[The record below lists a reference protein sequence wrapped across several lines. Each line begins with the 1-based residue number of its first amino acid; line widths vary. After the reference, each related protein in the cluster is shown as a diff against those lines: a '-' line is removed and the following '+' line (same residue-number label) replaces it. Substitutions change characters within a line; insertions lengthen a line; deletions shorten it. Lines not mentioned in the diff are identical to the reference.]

1 MHIYIYYSTYI
12 STALTYSRTHI
23 HASLPLPQMFC
34 ALPQVRDEKLEVTDD
49 VSVIEALGL
58 PVKLTLGQ
66 YSNIK
71 LTTPGDLQIA
81 EQILRDR
88 GVKDEGS
95 YPCPSERYRDS
106 LTQPRNT

>member
-1 MHIYIYYSTYI
+1 
-12 STALTYSRTHI
+12 
-23 HASLPLPQMFC
+23 
-34 ALPQVRDEKLEVTDD
+34 LEVTDD

-81 EQILRDR
+81 EQIFRDR
-88 GVKDEGS
+88 GVTVEENSKS
-95 YPCPSERYRDS
+95 FPCTSERYRDS
-106 LTQPRNT
+106 LGNK

>member
-1 MHIYIYYSTYI
+1 M
-12 STALTYSRTHI
+12 RE
-23 HASLPLPQMFC
+23 
-34 ALPQVRDEKLEVTDD
+34 EKLEVTDD

-88 GVKDEGS
+88 GVKDES
-95 YPCPSERYRDS
+95 IAEHSFPCSSERYRQS
-106 LTQPRNT
+106 LSEK